1 MNTEARGEHSGALPE
16 RCIRVMGKSFIT
28 RRSNGCGSGVFRATS
43 IPVDEALAGRVISRT
58 SATMALKAVAG
69 RGIEYSSCSL
79 LYGLRSFQGVY
90 YFRLLGPVRAEY
102 SRDSMGTNVQVY
114 QAN

>member
-16 RCIRVMGKSFIT
+16 RCIRVMGKSFIM

-43 IPVDEALAGRVISRT
+43 IPADEPLVGRVISRM
-58 SATMALKAVAG
+58 SATMVLKAVAG

-79 LYGLRSFQGVY
+79 LYGLRSFQGMY
-90 YFRLLGPVRAEY
+90 YLHLLGPIRAGY
-102 SRDSMGTNVQVY
+102 SRDSIGTNVQVY